1 MAQILIVDDDAQ
13 LRQSF
18 GKILETDGFE
28 VRTAAS
34 GEAGVD
40 EVAAQAPDLVVMD
53 VRMTGI
59 TGIEAMQRMRAQVPG
74 LPVIIM
80 TAYGGT
86 ETAIEATK
94 LGAYDYILKPFDI
107 PDILRLIHQALEAGR
122 LTRERVAVDL
132 EQGLLQGL
140 EDDPQGDALVGQS
153 RAMQDIFK
161 AIGRAA
167 PTEALVLVRGESGT
181 GKELVARALW
191 QHSARSTKPFVVI
204 NCVAIPDTLLEA
216 ELFGYEKGA
225 FTGASSRRVGKIEQG
240 MRGTVFLD
248 EIGDMP
254 LGVQA
259 KILRL
264 LQEKQVERLGGREL
278 IPVDVRILAATNRD
292 LETAVAEGRFREDL
306 YYRLKVVT
314 ISLPPLRDREGDV
327 PLLAR
332 HFLSRLARE
341 MDMQSPGLTPDA
353 LDLLSAQRWPG
364 NVRELAN
371 ALQKALIFSR
381 GAPIGADEMRQALGK
396 GSGKSGLKS
405 DGQGGFTV
413 DHSQPQPS
421 ALGAGAA
428 EDTLRAFIRRA
439 LLDQAADAA
448 FEHVLDTVARG
459 TIAEALE
466 ITGGNR
472 TRAAK
477 LLGLSRPTLIAKIE
491 KYGLKVTT
499 QVQ

>member
-18 GKILETDGFE
+18 GKILESEGFE
-28 VRTAAS
+28 IRAAAC
-34 GEAGVD
+34 GEAGV
-40 EVAAQAPDLVVMD
+40 EAVKSLPPDLVIMD
-53 VRMTGI
+53 VRMPGI
-59 TGIEAMQRMRAQVPG
+59 TGIQAMQQMRAACPG
-74 LPVIIM
+74 LPVVIM

-94 LGAYDYILKPFDI
+94 LGAFDYILKPFDV
-107 PDILRLIHQALEAGR
+107 PDILRLIGQALTAGR
-122 LTRERVAVDL
+122 LTRARVAIAP
-132 EQGLLQGL
+132 
-140 EDDPQGDALVGQS
+140 EDSEDGGDDSGDALVGRS
-153 RAMQDIFK
+153 RAMQDVFK

-167 PTEALVLVRGESGT
+167 PTDALVLIRGESGT

-191 QHSARSTKPFVVI
+191 QHGSRADKPFVVI
-204 NCVAIPDTLLEA
+204 NCVAIPDTLLES

-225 FTGASSRRVGKIEQG
+225 FTGAGSRRVGKIEQAQ
-240 MRGTVFLD
+240 RGTIFLD

-254 LGVQA
+254 MNVQA

-264 LQEKQVERLGGREL
+264 LQEKQIERLGGRET

-292 LETAVAEGRFREDL
+292 MEAAVAEGRLREDL

-314 ISLPPLRDREGDV
+314 VTLPHLREREGDV
-327 PLLAR
+327 SLLAA

-341 MDMQSPGLTPDA
+341 LDMQNPGLTPEA
-353 LDLLSAQRWPG
+353 LDMLTAHPWPG
-364 NVRELAN
+364 NVRELGN
-371 ALQKALIFSR
+371 VLKKALIFSR
-381 GAPIGADEMRQALGK
+381 GCPIDPEEMRQAIGTRRDASP
-396 GSGKSGLKS
+396 GADRNTDPRGA
-405 DGQGGFTV
+405 QEAAQAGG
-413 DHSQPQPS
+413 DAP
-421 ALGAGAA
+421 
-428 EDTLRAFIRRA
+428 LRAFIRHA
-439 LLDQAADAA
+439 LMDEAGNAA
-448 FEHVLDTVARG
+448 FEHVLDAVARD